1 MIHISISRKQTKTA
15 YGDNKNIHRQMAS
28 VAIMSEKA
36 NIFPTSWS
44 MVNRDL
50 ANFLRGFQIVITF
63 SFTSFAPWTNNELEC
78 SHAEN
83 LEDVLKC
90 GGETGRLR
98 L

>member
-1 MIHISISRKQTKTA
+1 MIHISISRKQAKTVH
-15 YGDNKNIHRQMAS
+15 GDNQNIHRQMAS
-28 VAIMSEKA
+28 VASYH
-36 NIFPTSWS
+36 FPNQLKHGQLSK
-44 MVNRDL
+44 NRDL